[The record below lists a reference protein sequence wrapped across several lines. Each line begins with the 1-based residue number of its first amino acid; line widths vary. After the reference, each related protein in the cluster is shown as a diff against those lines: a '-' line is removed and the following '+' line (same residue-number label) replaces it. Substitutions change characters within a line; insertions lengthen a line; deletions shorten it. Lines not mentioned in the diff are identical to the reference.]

1 MKEVNQRYARHYS
14 LKGFGLQ
21 GQKKLAAAKVLV
33 VGTGGLGCPALQYL
47 TAAGVGTIT
56 IVDHDMVSLSNLQRQ
71 VLFTT
76 EDIGKPKAEV
86 ASRRL
91 KSLNPEITITFKSE
105 SISTL
110 NALELIA
117 EHDVTIDCT
126 DNFATRYLINDA
138 CVLLDKPLI
147 FGAISEYEGQVSVF
161 NVADVTGNK
170 LNYRHLFPTPP
181 NPLEVQDCNEAG
193 VLGVLPGI
201 IGTLQATEAI
211 KVITGIGE
219 VQAGTLMMFNLLNY
233 ATHIFELSAD
243 DSVFKLIPKDM
254 AVFKATDYEWLCGM
268 KEKGINELSPQKFLS
283 VLDKSDT
290 IIIDVREHNELPK
303 ALFQCIS
310 LPLSGLTDNLPEIKE
325 NNIILFCQSGKR
337 SLKAGQLFLNRYRKQ
352 KKISHLTGGI
362 LALQEHD
369 YG

>member
-1 MKEVNQRYARHYS
+1 MQEENQRYARHYS

-21 GQKKLAAAKVLV
+21 GQQKLTAAKVLV
-33 VGTGGLGCPALQYL
+33 VGAGGLGCPALQYL

-76 EDIGKPKAEV
+76 EDIGKPKAEI
-86 ASRRL
+86 AAIRL
-91 KSLNPEITITFKSE
+91 KAVNPEIAITFRNE

-117 EHDVTIDCT
+117 EHDITIDCS

-147 FGAISEYEGQVSVF
+147 FGAISQYEGQVSVF
-161 NVADVTGNK
+161 NLANINGDK

-219 VQAGTLMMFNLLNY
+219 VLAGKLLTFNLLSY
-233 ATHIFELSAD
+233 ATYIFELSAD
-243 DSVFKLIPKDM
+243 DSVFKLIPKDTAAFM
-254 AVFKATDYEWLCGM
+254 VTDYEWLCGM
-268 KEKGINELSPQKFLS
+268 KAKGVKELTPREFLS

-290 IIIDVREHNELPK
+290 IIIDVREDNELPK
-303 ALFQCIS
+303 ALFQCVS
-310 LPLSGLTDNLPEIKE
+310 LPLSGFTDNLPEINE
-325 NNIILFCQSGKR
+325 SNIVLFCQSGKR
-337 SLKAGQLFLNRYRKQ
+337 SLKAGELFFDRYKGQ
-352 KKISHLTGGI
+352 KNISHLTGGI
-362 LALQEHD
+362 LALQE
-369 YG
+369 YNYE